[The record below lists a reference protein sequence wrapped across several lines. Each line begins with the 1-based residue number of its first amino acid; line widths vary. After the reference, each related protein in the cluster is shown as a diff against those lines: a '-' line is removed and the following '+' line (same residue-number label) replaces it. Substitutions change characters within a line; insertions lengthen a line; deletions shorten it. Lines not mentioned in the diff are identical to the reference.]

1 MIFNDVTLKAN
12 LAKPQKLEKKLLWKI
27 SSEKICL
34 KIDLPND
41 YTPIFSSEILSDFV
55 AEWFKASEFMLDRL
69 VKNWGGSGG
78 QKIFLFFLKFDLRSN
93 FVFTLFFKPYVTFLL
108 LYMAIFLKMGLPRR
122 ETQGKL
128 IKVNNFFLLLCPRGI
143 R

>member
-78 QKIFLFFLKFDLRSN
+78 QKIFLFFFEIWSLVKFRFYTIFQALCN
-93 FVFTLFFKPYVTFLL
+93 FPIDIYGHFP
-108 LYMAIFLKMGLPRR
+108 
-122 ETQGKL
+122 
-128 IKVNNFFLLLCPRGI
+128 
-143 R
+143 